1 VQRNKAVVGANAF
14 AHEAGIHQHGMLR
27 NRNTYEIMRP
37 EDVGWPA
44 SQMVLGRH
52 SGRHAVN
59 DRLRALGFV
68 LEEFE
73 FERVFAAFK
82 KLCDHQRLVR
92 DADLQVLVTGDEGAA
107 GRGYRL
113 AALSVSDSGKRARAH
128 VELSDPD
135 GHLVAEIA
143 EAEGPVAA
151 LFEAMTRATGVPL
164 QLESYQVHSIGIGA
178 DARGEANLS
187 VRCDGVEHTGIG
199 TSRDIIEA
207 SALAWLDVA
216 NRVLRQREAPAH
228 LAASA

>member
-1 VQRNKAVVGANAF
+1 
-14 AHEAGIHQHGMLR
+14 M
-27 NRNTYEIMRP
+27 
-37 EDVGWPA
+37 
-44 SQMVLGRH
+44 
-52 SGRHAVN
+52 
-59 DRLRALGFV
+59 
-68 LEEFE
+68 
-73 FERVFAAFK
+73 
-82 KLCDHQRLVR
+82 
-92 DADLQVLVTGDEGAA
+92 
-107 GRGYRL
+107 
-113 AALSVSDSGKRARAH
+113 AALSVIDSGKRARGH

-178 DARGEANLS
+178 DSRGEASLS

-228 LAASA
+228 LAATA

>member
-1 VQRNKAVVGANAF
+1 
-14 AHEAGIHQHGMLR
+14 MLR

-52 SGRHAVN
+52 SGRHAVS
-59 DRLRALGFV
+59 DRLRALGLP

-73 FERVFAAFK
+73 FEQVFARFK

-92 DADLQVLVTGDEGAA
+92 DADLQALVLGEAGSE

-128 VELSDPD
+128 VELSDPE
-135 GHLVAEIA
+135 GHLVTEIA
-143 EAEGPVAA
+143 EADGPVAA
-151 LFEAMTRATGVPL
+151 LFEAMTRATGVPM

-187 VRCDGVEHTGIG
+187 VRCDGVEHAGLG

-216 NRVLRQREAPAH
+216 NRVLRQREAQSSP
-228 LAASA
+228 LAATA